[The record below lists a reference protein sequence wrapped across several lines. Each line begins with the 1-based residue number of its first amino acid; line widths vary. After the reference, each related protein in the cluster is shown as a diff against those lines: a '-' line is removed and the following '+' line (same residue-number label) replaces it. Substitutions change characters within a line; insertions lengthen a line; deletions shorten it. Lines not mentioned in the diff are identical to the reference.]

1 MGYENLLNYIK
12 FNYWSMVDFF
22 SYFWYTFNM
31 SKEKIIKKLEAKLP
45 VLKNQYPIKELGIFG
60 SIARGDDTEKSDV
73 DILVEFNG
81 PIGFFKFI
89 GLEQDLSKL
98 LGKKVD
104 LVTKQALKP
113 IIKEDVLKEVIYV

>member
-1 MGYENLLNYIK
+1 
-12 FNYWSMVDFF
+12 
-22 SYFWYTFNM
+22 M